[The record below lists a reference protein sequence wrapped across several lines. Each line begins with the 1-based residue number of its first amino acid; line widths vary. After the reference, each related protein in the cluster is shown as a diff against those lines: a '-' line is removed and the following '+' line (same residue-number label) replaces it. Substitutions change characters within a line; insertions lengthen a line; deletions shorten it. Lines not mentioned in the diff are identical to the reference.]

1 MIKRLALCAAALAT
15 LATAAAA
22 PQDPWA
28 EQVRRIL
35 TEGGKE
41 LENNGFSLTQRIY
54 TGALDEG
61 ATETVELPLEA
72 GTEYYI
78 VGACD
83 QDCTDLD
90 MTLMD
95 ASGRQLDIDTQP
107 DDFPI
112 VHVTPARAGT
122 FRAVVS
128 MATCSEAPC
137 RFGVG
142 IYGK

>member
-1 MIKRLALCAAALAT
+1 MTKRLALCAAALAAFAT
-15 LATAAAA
+15 TAAAQ
-22 PQDPWA
+22 QDQWV
-28 EQVRRIL
+28 EQVRTIL
-35 TEGGKE
+35 QAGGQE
-41 LENNGFSLTQRIY
+41 FVDNGFTLTHEIF
-54 TGALDEG
+54 TGALDAG
-61 ATETVELPLEA
+61 ETQTIQLELDA

-78 VGACD
+78 AGACD

-95 ASGRQLDIDTQP
+95 PSGRQVDIDVQD

-112 VHVTPARAGT
+112 VHVAPARAGT
-122 FRAVVS
+122 YRAVVS